1 MVDFASGTAR
11 RGVNVYQTPN
21 GQKWVKFEDYWNLRA
36 AASLT
41 ETDAQVLEWAITTM
55 SATADALEGRWDS
68 EKSRQDCENV
78 RRAVE
83 VMDGI
88 LERLR

>member
-11 RGVNVYQTPN
+11 RGVAVYQSPD
-21 GQKWVKFEDYWNLRA
+21 GQKWVKFDAYVSLRA
-36 AASLT
+36 AASLS
-41 ETDAQVLEWAITTM
+41 ETDAGVLEWAIETLGK
-55 SATADALEGRWDS
+55 TADALEGRWDS

-78 RRAVE
+78 RSAVE
-83 VMDGI
+83 VMSGI